1 MIDFNIALANA
12 ALDAIY
18 DTHFPAGSILELRSG
33 AKAGSDNPA
42 GGVLLVSIV
51 LPAGPWAA
59 AAASAK
65 LIAGV
70 WSGNGVAAGNV
81 GHFRLKN
88 AAGTRIEEGTVTATG
103 GGGDAEIDNIAI
115 TVGKAVTV
123 TAFTHT
129 A

>member
-1 MIDFNIALANA
+1 MIDFNVALANA
-12 ALDAIY
+12 ALDAIF
-18 DTHFPAGSILELRSG
+18 DTNFPAGSILELRSG
-33 AKAGSDNPA
+33 APAGADNAA

-59 AAASAK
+59 AAAGLK
-65 LIAGV
+65 DLAGA

-88 AAGTRIEEGTVTATG
+88 AADTRREEGSVTVTG
-103 GGGDAEIDNIAI
+103 GGGDAEIDNVAI
-115 TVGKAVTV
+115 VVGKTVNVTQFRH
-123 TAFTHT
+123 A